1 MTRNEFAVLC
11 EAYCVTPSLA
21 LENERI
27 VQALRDRVS
36 IGEMEKIFLEE
47 M

>member
-1 MTRNEFAVLC
+1 MTRNEFAMLC
-11 EAYCVTPSLA
+11 EAYCIAPSLA

-36 IGEMEKIFLEE
+36 IGEMENIFLEE